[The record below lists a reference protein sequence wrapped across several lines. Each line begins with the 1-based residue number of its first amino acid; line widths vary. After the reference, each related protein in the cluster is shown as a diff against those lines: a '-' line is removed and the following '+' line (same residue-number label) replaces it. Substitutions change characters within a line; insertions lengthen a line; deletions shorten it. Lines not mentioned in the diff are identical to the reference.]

1 MLFAMAGGGTGGHV
15 VPALAVA
22 AELRK
27 QGHDSLFIGT
37 RQGLE
42 ARLVPEAGF
51 EIEWIDIGG
60 LNRVGLSQKVRTL
73 GQLGAAVLRSRELLR
88 DRRVAAVFSMGGY
101 VAGPVMIASV
111 TRRLPLAVMEP
122 NAIPGMAARQMSRF
136 VDRALVN
143 FEEARRYFPAGRS
156 ERCGLPV
163 REEFFRLS
171 WNPPGD
177 VFRVLITGGSRG
189 ARSLNRATRD
199 SWPLFAQSKAAVS
212 LTLQCGAGDQADTLA
227 REFETTGLPGHVT
240 PFIADMPAAY
250 AHADLVV
257 SRSGAGA
264 LSELAAAGKPSVLV
278 PFPFAA
284 DDHQR
289 HNAEAMQRAGAARM
303 VLDESFTGKALFDT
317 VCELRGRVAELES
330 MSRAAK
336 SLARPGAAARAAE
349 VMLEIATTH

>member
-1 MLFAMAGGGTGGHV
+1 MAGGGTGGHV

-27 QGHDSLFIGT
+27 RGHESVFIGT

-42 ARLVPEAGF
+42 ARLVPDAGF

-60 LNRVGLSQKVRTL
+60 LNRVGLSQKIRTL
-73 GQLGAAVLRSRELLR
+73 GQLGSAVLRSREILR
-88 DRRVAAVFSMGGY
+88 ERRAAAVFSMGGY

-143 FEEARRYFPAGRS
+143 FEEARSYFPQGKS

-171 WNPPGD
+171 WTPPGD
-177 VFRVLITGGSRG
+177 TFHVLLTGGSRG
-189 ARSLNRATRD
+189 ARTLNRAARE
-199 SWPLFAQSKAAVS
+199 SWPLFAQSGAPIE
-212 LTLQCGAGDQADTLA
+212 LTLQCGAGDQADQLV
-227 REFETTGLPGHVT
+227 REFENTGLPGRVA

-250 AHADLVV
+250 ARADLVV

-264 LSELAAAGKPSVLV
+264 LSELAAAGKPSLLV

-289 HNAEAMQRAGAARM
+289 HNAEAMRRAGAARM
-303 VLDESFTGKALFDT
+303 ALDEGFNGRMLFET
-317 VCELRGRVAELES
+317 VRELRGRVSELES
-330 MSRAAK
+330 MSRAAR
-336 SLARPGAAARAAE
+336 SLARPGAASRAAE
-349 VMLEIATTH
+349 VMIEIATSH